1 MKVHLIAA
9 CGVGMSALAALL
21 REAGHDVSGSD
32 ENAYPPASTILEAL
46 GIDLQHGWDPAR
58 LEGVDL
64 VVCGNAVRRT
74 NPEAMAAAAGARRMV
89 SFPQAVEELF
99 LAQRRPLVVTGT
111 HGKTTSASM
120 LAWVLRE
127 TGRDPGYLI
136 GGAPLGLPSSAVLG
150 AGSWFVIEG
159 DEYDSAYF
167 DKEPKFL
174 HYHPAVL
181 LLNAIEF
188 DHADIYADLTAVKG
202 AFEKLL
208 RSLDPAVPT
217 IACADFPEVANVVG
231 GRAGVQWFGITP
243 AAAWRVDDLRD
254 DGRTHF
260 LVREHGRPVV
270 RVTLQAPGAINA
282 RNALG
287 VLLVA
292 RVAGVEWAE
301 GAAALAT
308 FRGVRRRQEV
318 VGSARGIVVIDDFA
332 HHPTA
337 VLETLKAL
345 RLRYPE
351 RRLRAVFE
359 PRSNT
364 SRRAVFQD
372 AYRRAL
378 GLADDA
384 VVAAVFTKE
393 SDPIPAAERL
403 DVERLA
409 RDVAAEGTP
418 CRVIDGVETIHAHVL
433 ETASPGDVIVVMSN
447 GAFGGLPRRLA
458 EALGA
463 GGQPAA

>member
-1 MKVHLIAA
+1 
-9 CGVGMSALAALL
+9 
-21 REAGHDVSGSD
+21 
-32 ENAYPPASTILEAL
+32 
-46 GIDLQHGWDPAR
+46 
-58 LEGVDL
+58 
-64 VVCGNAVRRT
+64 
-74 NPEAMAAAAGARRMV
+74 
-89 SFPQAVEELF
+89 
-99 LAQRRPLVVTGT
+99 
-111 HGKTTSASM
+111 
-120 LAWVLRE
+120 
-127 TGRDPGYLI
+127 
-136 GGAPLGLPSSAVLG
+136 
-150 AGSWFVIEG
+150 
-159 DEYDSAYF
+159 
-167 DKEPKFL
+167 
-174 HYHPAVL
+174 
-181 LLNAIEF
+181 
-188 DHADIYADLTAVKG
+188 
-202 AFEKLL
+202 
-208 RSLDPAVPT
+208 
-217 IACADFPEVANVVG
+217 
-231 GRAGVQWFGITP
+231 
-243 AAAWRVDDLRD
+243 
-254 DGRTHF
+254 
-260 LVREHGRPVV
+260 
-270 RVTLQAPGAINA
+270 VTLQAPGAINA